1 VIFVLVDGATSEAA
15 GRLEA
20 EIRRAG
26 GETRRL
32 AANLGGRSAI
42 ECRQALTPSA
52 LEIISRMPEVAFV
65 LDTTGITGAS
75 VMPEPTG
82 AVGLDMPAGAA
93 LSPPAPAPAAAGAR
107 NSATATA
114 LACSRA
120 VTCWMNSCGLSAI
133 WGAACRPTKTCWAA
147 AAVSGT
153 REDVSLPVR
162 LQLCMAP
169 TWAGGAPGFFGSETS
184 TRPWSTCTFVV

>member
-1 VIFVLVDGATSEAA
+1 MIWARPVGGEAA
-15 GRLEA
+15 LPVGGEA
-20 EIRRAG
+20 APPAG
-26 GETRRL
+26 G
-32 AANLGGRSAI
+32 AD
-42 ECRQALTPSA
+42 
-52 LEIISRMPEVAFV
+52 AFV

-120 VTCWMNSCGLSAI
+120 VTCWMNSRGLYAI

-162 LQLCMAP
+162 LQ
-169 TWAGGAPGFFGSETS
+169 
-184 TRPWSTCTFVV
+184 